1 MQTWQALLYL
11 AAVILLALA
20 ALPLGPVRV
29 SLPLLAAS
37 AALLAYSL
45 PTISTL

>member
-11 AAVILLALA
+11 TAVILLALA

-37 AALLAYSL
+37 AALLAFAL
-45 PTISTL
+45 PTINTL